1 MTASHIHFSDLFQW
15 DRYGQDALKFST
27 LIDDIAQPNPEQLSV
42 LFLTF
47 SDEDDF
53 GLQECVM
60 RALDRADDDEFACG
74 LVSYFSI
81 ICEHAMQ
88 QEWPWL
94 ILGRYINA
102 ENIKRLHRIEHWI
115 AVLKHST
122 DTELRS
128 LFTENALQ
136 AVSLENRKSSA
147 EHLQM
152 FLQSDDFNDEYP
164 EYGSLCST
172 SIEKQG
178 FK

>member
-1 MTASHIHFSDLFQW
+1 MTASHIHFSELFQW

-27 LIDDIAQPNPEQLSV
+27 LIDDLAQPNPEQLSF

-74 LVSYFSI
+74 LVSYFSV
-81 ICEHAMQ
+81 ICDHAMQ
-88 QEWPWL
+88 QEWPLL

-102 ENIKRLHRIEHWI
+102 KNINRLHRIEHWI

-122 DTELRS
+122 DMELLD
-128 LFTENALQ
+128 LFTENELKE
-136 AVSLENRKSSA
+136 VSLENRRNSA
-147 EHLQM
+147 EHLQI
-152 FLQSDDFNDEYP
+152 FLQDDDFKGEYP

-172 SIEKQG
+172 IIEK
-178 FK
+178 